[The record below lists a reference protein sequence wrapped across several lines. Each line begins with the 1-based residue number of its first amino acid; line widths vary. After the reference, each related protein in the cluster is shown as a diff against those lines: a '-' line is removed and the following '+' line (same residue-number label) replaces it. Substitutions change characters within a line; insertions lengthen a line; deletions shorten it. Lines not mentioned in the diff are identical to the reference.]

1 MFSLFSFFKKRSGG
15 DISSYKFKPDQ
26 QDLFDALCSCHLG
39 DRSRYFT
46 KLKKLA
52 ETFSEEPLFFLFAGD
67 IVRDSNKDKALEIHR
82 EILFRPN
89 TSGALRARVLEHI
102 GRDYIAM
109 NQPKK
114 AISVLKEAVKLADL
128 PNADLM
134 LSEIYEGEANF
145 DEALSELEKYQNL
158 TKGASPHQVQRLCAR
173 VVNFLLLAETKQQKE
188 VVRWLEIFS
197 KKSGD
202 PNQSLAA
209 EMMTA
214 VTNGKT
220 AKVQSALE
228 NLVRIDDGFEILG
241 RTMLLNY
248 ADGADIN
255 YGVEG
260 RYKEVFHL
268 LFNKNLKAS
277 NQLENVSPNA
287 LVSYKLLL
295 RNKAEGGLELLDKA
309 IPDQSLFVCRE
320 CGKPV
325 SLLSPVCPACQKITG
340 RKFTI
345 MK

>member
-1 MFSLFSFFKKRSGG
+1 MFSLFSLFKKKSNGI
-15 DISSYKFKPDQ
+15 ISTYKFKPDQ

-67 IVRDSNKDKALEIHR
+67 VVRDSNKDKALEIHR

-89 TSGALRARVLEHI
+89 TSGALRARVLEHV

-114 AISVLKEAVKLADL
+114 AISVLKEATKLADL
-128 PNADLM
+128 PHANLM

-145 DEALSELEKYQNL
+145 DEALSELEKYHSL
-158 TKGASPHQVQRLCAR
+158 TKGGTLPIQRFCAR
-173 VVNFLLLAETKQQKE
+173 VVNFLLLSGTKQQKE
-188 VVRWLEIFS
+188 VVRWLETFS
-197 KKSGD
+197 KRCGD
-202 PNQSLAA
+202 PSQSLAA
-209 EMMTA
+209 DMMIA

-220 AKVQSALE
+220 PKVQTALE
-228 NLVRIDDGFEILG
+228 NLVKIDDGFEILG
-241 RTMLLNY
+241 RSMLLNY
-248 ADGADIN
+248 ADGAEIN
-255 YGVEG
+255 YSVDG
-260 RYKEVFHL
+260 RYKEIFHL
-268 LFNKNLKAS
+268 LFNKNLKMA
-277 NQLENVSPNA
+277 NQFESLSPNA

-295 RNKAEGGLELLDKA
+295 RSRAEGAHELLDKA
-309 IPDQSLFVCRE
+309 IPDHSLFLCRE

-325 SLLSPVCPACQKITG
+325 TLQSPVCPSCQKITG

-345 MK
+345 IK